1 MTGNA
6 VVPFAT
12 LAQQVKQYLADLG
25 VEVRIDFARDE
36 LCVVS
41 ITAPLDGRAMPLRE
55 GGIRLEPGA
64 VLYI

>member
-25 VEVRIDFARDE
+25 VEVRIDFTRNE
-36 LCVVS
+36 LVVVS
-41 ITAPLDGRAMPLRE
+41 ITTPLDGRAMPLRE
-55 GGIRLEPGA
+55 GGIRLDRGA

>member
-1 MTGNA
+1 MAN
-6 VVPFAT
+6 VVPFPT

-25 VEVRIDFARDE
+25 VDVRIDFDRDE
-36 LCVVS
+36 LVVVS
-41 ITAPLDGRAMPLRE
+41 ITAPLGLAPVLRE